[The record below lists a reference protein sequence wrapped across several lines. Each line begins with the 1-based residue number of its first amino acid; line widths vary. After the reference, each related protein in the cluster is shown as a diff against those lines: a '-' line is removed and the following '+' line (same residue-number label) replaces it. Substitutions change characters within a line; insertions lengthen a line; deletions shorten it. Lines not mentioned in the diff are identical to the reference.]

1 MRRFPL
7 IALLVLLVGVVLAGC
22 GSDGPDGS
30 PAEVLAAATKQT
42 QDAKSS
48 RVAIDVSTAGAQPVK
63 VTGEGVFDYAGKGTL
78 NLDLPFGENGAP
90 ARVESIIDGDTVYQK
105 FPPELAA
112 RLPGGKQW
120 LKYSLKD
127 LQESQGGGAAAGTSN
142 DPTQSLTFLRGISG
156 EVTEVGKEDV
166 RGDEATHYKATID
179 LQKAAAAAGPQ
190 KPAFDQLISQ
200 FAGTTFPADIWIDDE
215 GRVRKMVYTADIKPS
230 GSTAAEKATTSLE
243 LFDFGAEV
251 TINPPPASEV
261 TDASELLEGTKKS

>member
-127 LQESQGGGAAAGTSN
+127 LQESQGGAAAGTSN

-215 GRVRKMVYTADIKPS
+215 GRVLKMVYTADIKPS
-230 GSTAAEKATTSLE
+230 GSTAAQKATTSLE